1 MNNSWCCQ
9 RTFQYIIESFFPHT
23 RLGCAAY
30 HHNPPGDPMGPVN
43 KDFVAYAFL
52 ASMRHVSSWRAPSQR
67 QPGSKFRVLRDAV
80 LNNPFVGPCQREVLL
95 ARFSKAQRIYMRLS
109 AAARTRK
116 MARARV
122 ARADHDMFL
131 RPLADLPPCATTE
144 IYDDD
149 SRTIYKFRLSD
160 LLRLIKAALCTAPD
174 FFVDPQPVRNPYTG
188 QPFTTAQLYTLYGRI
203 RQSAYEIPTVFHMYR
218 AGGFS
223 TRCLVDRAE
232 AFIREEAIDAV
243 RGAHDDQRTRY
254 VTRMLRDYHEDL
266 QGLTIHPRF
275 PNTQLLATFG
285 RFLPTYLRTTLSMH
299 PDLQTRSR
307 LRLHAELSRFVA
319 SHPMYGRPRLGD
331 APGELRF
338 HSEAGGNPVAAT
350 PRSALRRLVPLLEAV
365 GIPAAV
371 RNAQIEGSIMREAG
385 QQVLREAGQQ
395 VLREAEEQ
403 VLREAGQQVLREAEE
418 QVDAAHEEQAEAEME
433 HAVTLQHEYEMQQQ
447 AGDGEHSSEEDSDDE
462 RPDSPP
468 RPAAMHADID
478 TDGGRNDHDEVTYV
492 PAQETADT
500 QDEADAFDWL
510 ANPPPVAGS
519 GMDTYDGSD
528 EGVAPM
534 ETDAPLI
541 HLPAPAPVSPE
552 APAPLSP
559 RPAGPSAASPPPIP
573 RLQAQPPNPPRG
585 TLGPSRIRTRGD
597 RARSH
602 RV

>member
-1 MNNSWCCQ
+1 MDNGWCRQ

-30 HHNPPGDPMGPVN
+30 HYDPPGGPMGPVN

-52 ASMRHVSSWRAPSQR
+52 ASLRHASSWRAPAQR
-67 QPGSKFRVLRDAV
+67 QPGSKFRVLCDAV

-95 ARFSKAQRIYMRLS
+95 SRFSKAQRIYMRLS
-109 AAARTRK
+109 TAARTRK
-116 MARARV
+116 VARARV
-122 ARADHDMFL
+122 AGAEHDMFL
-131 RPLADLPPCATTE
+131 RPLADLPRTATTE

-188 QPFTTAQLYTLYGRI
+188 RPFTTAQLYTLYGRI

-254 VTRMLRDYHEDL
+254 VVRMLRDYHDDL
-266 QGLTIHPRF
+266 QGLAIHPRF
-275 PNTQLLATFG
+275 PNTELLVTFG

-299 PDLQTRSR
+299 PDLQTRSK
-307 LRLHAELSRFVA
+307 LRLQTELSRFVA
-319 SHPMYGRPRLGD
+319 SHPMYGRPMPGD

-338 HSEAGGNPVAAT
+338 HREAGAGPVAAA

-365 GIPAAV
+365 GVPVDV
-371 RNAQIEGSIMREAG
+371 RNAQIEGRIMREAEE
-385 QQVLREAGQQ
+385 QLLREAGEQ

-403 VLREAGQQVLREAEE
+403 I
-418 QVDAAHEEQAEAEME
+418 DAIHEEQAEVEME
-433 HAVTLQHEYEMQQQ
+433 RAVTLQHEYEMQQQ
-447 AGDGEHSSEEDSDDE
+447 QQAGDARDSSNEDSDDQ

-468 RPAAMHADID
+468 RPTTVHADID
-478 TDGGRNDHDEVTYV
+478 TDDGGDDHNEITYV
-492 PAQETADT
+492 PERDP

-519 GMDTYDGSD
+519 GIDTYDGSD
-528 EGVAPM
+528 EGTAPM
-534 ETDAPLI
+534 DADAPLI
-541 HLPAPAPVSPE
+541 HLPVPGAASPE

-559 RPAGPSAASPPPIP
+559 RPAGPPPASRPSIP
-573 RLQAQPPNPPRG
+573 RLQPQPPNPPRG
-585 TLGPSRIRTRGD
+585 ALGPSRSRSRRD
-597 RARSH
+597 RASSH